1 MIRVIIADD
10 HPIVR
15 HGLRRLI
22 ELEPDLTVVA
32 EAADGAEV
40 MALVGAVA
48 CEVLVLDLSLPHIRG
63 LELVHLLRERHPR
76 LPILIFSVQPEDML
90 SLHLLDA
97 GVAGYINKDR
107 DVDQVTTA
115 IRAVAA
121 GRRHLSA
128 NLARLVEARGK
139 ASALVAP
146 HERLSARER
155 QVFLRLLQGMS
166 VNAIAAELEISDSTT
181 SNHLSHVREKLGVTT
196 NAEVMLYAARVG
208 LL

>member
-22 ELEPDLTVVA
+22 DLEPDLRVVA

-40 MALVGAVA
+40 VALVSAVA
-48 CEVLVLDLSLPHIRG
+48 ADVLVLDLSLPHIRG
-63 LELVHLLRERHPR
+63 LELVHLLRERHPK
-76 LPILIFSVQPEDML
+76 LPILVFSVQPEDML

-97 GVAGYINKDR
+97 GVSGYINKDR

-128 NLARLVEARGK
+128 GLARLVEARGRD
-139 ASALVAP
+139 SALAP

-155 QVFLRLLQGMS
+155 QVFVLLLQGMS
-166 VNAIAAELEISDSTT
+166 VNAIAAELEIGDSTA
-181 SNHLSHVREKLGVTT
+181 SNHLSQVREKLGVKTT
-196 NAEVMLYAARVG
+196 AEVLLYAARAG